1 MKRGQELLPAES
13 INSCVKPPAKSL
25 RAFHLQRCTV
35 TLHVKIKGFNQSLLL
50 KTVALQRAVSF
61 KWVIQRSRWEA

>member
-35 TLHVKIKGFNQSLLL
+35 TLHVKIKGFNQSL
-50 KTVALQRAVSF
+50 TF
-61 KWVIQRSRWEA
+61 IEDRSSAACSIV